1 MTDELE
7 FDLRVKSNKK
17 IIDKVKGDWKD
28 IEKTINDK
36 YYGLGDDKE

>member
-1 MTDELE
+1 MSELV

-36 YYGLGDDKE
+36 YYGLEEKG